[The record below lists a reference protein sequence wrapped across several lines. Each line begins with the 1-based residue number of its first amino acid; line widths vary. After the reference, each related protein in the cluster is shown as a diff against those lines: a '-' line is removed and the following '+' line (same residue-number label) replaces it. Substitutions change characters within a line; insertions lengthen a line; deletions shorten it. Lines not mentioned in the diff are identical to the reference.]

1 MLDLKGGMR
10 YVNVRSQGEDI
21 IGFEISGID
30 KVKIGQGGGGRKG
43 EISRCELLGVKM
55 VRYVEG
61 KSQREN
67 V

>member
-1 MLDLKGGMR
+1 MR

-30 KVKIGQGGGGRKG
+30 KVKIGQGGGGGERKEG
-43 EISRCELLGVKM
+43 IGRCELSGVKM

>member
-30 KVKIGQGGGGRKG
+30 KVKIGQGGGGEKG
-43 EISRCELLGVKM
+43 RCEIAGVKK
-55 VRYVEG
+55 VGYIEV
-61 KSQREN
+61 KSQRKN

>member
-1 MLDLKGGMR
+1 MR

-43 EISRCELLGVKM
+43 EIGRCEIAGVKK
-55 VRYVEG
+55 VGYIEV
-61 KSQREN
+61 KSQRKN